1 METFREFLAEAG
13 GGAEAGKFEIVKTPL
28 PKARELMEAVC
39 SEYKMKPEHIL
50 PDFDKNYL
58 FAQDL
63 CKYGKTK
70 RKDMPVIRRSDVSLL
85 LGRLADGTI
94 DINKPYAP
102 DTNPRRLFP
111 THLDGED
118 ATSFLH
124 RGLQDGN
131 KKDDRVNSRHI
142 FKNCGDLKPIQKQIY
157 LDKALTF
164 MNMGSFKFIEMIQ
177 STATIVSSDNRIID
191 GHHRWLFA
199 VLLNPKIRMNTVE
212 IDLPLNTL
220 LPLLISYGDSIGN
233 KRNL

>member
-1 METFREFLAEAG
+1 METFREFLFEAG

-28 PKARELMEAVC
+28 AKARELMEAVC
-39 SEYKMKPEHIL
+39 SEYKVKPENIL
-50 PDFDKNYL
+50 PDFDKNYI
-58 FAQDL
+58 FAQNL
-63 CKYGKTK
+63 CRLGKTK
-70 RKDMPVIRRSDVSLL
+70 RQDMPVIRRSDVSLL
-85 LGRLADGTI
+85 LNKLSDGSI
-94 DINKPYAP
+94 DINEPYAP

-111 THLDGED
+111 PHLTGDK

-124 RGLQDGN
+124 RGLQDGD
-131 KKDDRVNSRHI
+131 KKDDRVKSRHI

-177 STATIVSSDNRIID
+177 STATIVSTDNYIID

-199 VLLNPKIRMNTVE
+199 ILMNPKIRMNTVE

-220 LPLLISYGDSIGN
+220 LPLLISFGDSIGN